1 MPLMLF
7 WWSMYIVSHFK
18 WSVLVPC
25 FTTTTLF
32 LLSYAVFECFV
43 QKCESFQ
50 CIDFLRYVSLMSYKI
65 RVLMATYP
73 PMRVSP
79 VLFSCAG
86 DLLWGQFQWK
96 AGSRDRRLLV
106 WVFAAAV
113 GAVAALGHVEER
125 VDVGI
130 QLGHPVARHQERCQ
144 VEQIHKHF
152 VAVTKGK
159 ENHSFNIEL
168 MNLCNVIRHLP
179 LLFSEGQNET

>member
-86 DLLWGQFQWK
+86 DLL
-96 AGSRDRRLLV
+96 
-106 WVFAAAV
+106 
-113 GAVAALGHVEER
+113 
-125 VDVGI
+125 
-130 QLGHPVARHQERCQ
+130 
-144 VEQIHKHF
+144 
-152 VAVTKGK
+152 
-159 ENHSFNIEL
+159 
-168 MNLCNVIRHLP
+168 
-179 LLFSEGQNET
+179 